1 MKRITIIAA
10 CVIGHISL
18 MQAQP
23 MRLKQ
28 LANQKDTA
36 WFATQEALAAADS
49 VVKYQFPSGGWAKN
63 VDWHIPAEGNS
74 LKARQ
79 EVWRQMHSQDGVGST
94 IDNGA
99 TTTEL
104 KLLARVCRALNAMPH
119 PSKDERRRLKTYREV
134 FHKGFNYLLTAQYA
148 NGGWPQYYPF
158 KPQNKEGHAFYS
170 NHITFNDNAMANVM
184 HLLEDVSQGNE
195 PFDGGLQLTDKDKE
209 RAHEAFMRGIQCIL
223 DCQIKKDGKLT
234 VWCQQ
239 HDELTLQP
247 APARAYELPSFTGSH
262 ETPALLSLLMSLKH
276 PSDSVITAVT
286 AAVEWLKDHALR
298 DVKLESFTNA
308 EGKRDRRLVHHFGST
323 TWARY
328 YDLQTEEPY
337 VCDRDGVP
345 QPSLEYI
352 GYERRNGYGWYG
364 TEPQKIINKFSTW
377 IKKVQRD

>member
-286 AAVEWLKDHALR
+286 AAMEWLKDHALR

>member
-1 MKRITIIAA
+1 MKKIAIIAA

-63 VDWHIPAEGNS
+63 VDWHMPAEGNS

-104 KLLARVCRALNAMPH
+104 KLLARVCRALNAKPH

-134 FHKGFNYLLTAQYA
+134 FHKGLNYLLTAQYA

-364 TEPQKIINKFSTW
+364 TEPQKIINAFPTW
-377 IKKVQRD
+377 IKNVQRD